1 MSYSSLKIDRTRIL
15 TSVYGKCILN
25 GYENYRVGQM
35 EDIDG
40 TRHRLSIEVD
50 GESFFLDFFFNKNA
64 KQQYKQDKGQIK
76 NYKRTL
82 QNIFMKIAVFM

>member
-15 TSVYGKCILN
+15 ASVYGKCILN

-40 TRHRLSIEVD
+40 TRHRLSI
-50 GESFFLDFFFNKNA
+50 
-64 KQQYKQDKGQIK
+64 
-76 NYKRTL
+76 
-82 QNIFMKIAVFM
+82 